1 MNTPNSSSFTVFVNY
16 KLLRYFRFKII
27 VDSRLTSN
35 YSKMLYIMIQAAYNL
50 KKMADNDMRYLVQWE
65 DSYLSVIEKRNII
78 EPL

>member
-1 MNTPNSSSFTVFVNY
+1 
-16 KLLRYFRFKII
+16 
-27 VDSRLTSN
+27 
-35 YSKMLYIMIQAAYNL
+35 MIQAAYNL

>member
-16 KLLRYFRFKII
+16 KLLRYFGFKII